1 MKRIIS
7 LALCCAFLSL
17 SGEFPERQA
26 QAPGMSGAMLIMFC
40 AVVGSVMVFWV
51 YKTYE
56 TPKLRWLV
64 LEKSH
69 YDGNWMPVVT
79 NQVFV
84 GPALAR
90 ALPAFQAS
98 MTDDLASY
106 RVKEIDPPASNFR
119 VQHIP
124 GSAEQPFLYATH

>member
-1 MKRIIS
+1 MKRAIS
-7 LALCCAFLSL
+7 IALCCAFLSL
-17 SGEFPERQA
+17 SGEFPERRA

-40 AVVGSVMVFWV
+40 AMVGSVMVFWV
-51 YKTYE
+51 YKTN
-56 TPKLRWLV
+56 TAQKLRWLV

-69 YDGNWMPVVT
+69 YDGNWVPVVT

-84 GPALAR
+84 GPRLTL

-98 MTDDLASY
+98 MTDDLACY
-106 RVKEIDPPASNFR
+106 RVKEIDPPAPNFR

-124 GSAEQPFLYATH
+124 GSAEQPFLYAQ